1 MARRSNAPAL
11 FPLFGCLLGLDI
23 LTNRA
28 QDVGVCVRPTKTT
41 IARVLLEGGLDA
53 RATAHEGALVEHTH
67 TPSRTSTHGI
77 RIKHHQHVCV
87 YDFTRGVERGGD
99 RGWRGATT
107 LERGDETRGVE
118 KPRAGDDDGRESERR
133 RGRMMGARGL
143 STLDGFRTV
152 HVAHGG
158 VSADDCRT
166 RWLRV

>member
-1 MARRSNAPAL
+1 MTRTWRYV
-11 FPLFGCLLGLDI
+11 
-23 LTNRA
+23 
-28 QDVGVCVRPTKTT
+28 QPTKTT
-41 IARVLLEGGLDA
+41 TACFEKVDRRA
-53 RATAHEGALVEHTH
+53 RARAHTRARLSSTRTH
-67 TPSRTSTHGI
+67 TSTHAHGI
-77 RIKHHQHVCV
+77 RIKHHEHVCV

-133 RGRMMGARGL
+133 RGRMMRARGL

>member
-1 MARRSNAPAL
+1 MTRTWR
-11 FPLFGCLLGLDI
+11 
-23 LTNRA
+23 
-28 QDVGVCVRPTKTT
+28 CVQPTKTT
-41 IARVLLEGGLDA
+41 TACFEKVDVHARDGTRG
-53 RATAHEGALVEHTH
+53 RACRAHTH

-118 KPRAGDDDGRESERR
+118 KPRTGDDDGRESERR
-133 RGRMMGARGL
+133 RGRMMRARGL

-158 VSADDCRT
+158 VSADVCRT